1 MILSLAED
9 LTAPS
14 VVFDSELLATP
25 DSGMYLNNG
34 VHPSIT
40 ANNLLQFLPNETFVF
55 ADYVAGTTYGKYTE
69 TLRRTD
75 IVLSGGLIYQ
85 SLVTGNIGNDPVSSP
100 TQWLETNIE
109 SLRIKTFYLSSQ
121 NNAIAQLNLKRR
133 LVDSQYLYNVADVE
147 ENATETLLPN
157 DFAAWIFEPKGSD
170 YVKITIN
177 EVSFQAKTAVP
188 QNLYVINQGV
198 LLTTLT
204 LNPNAEGRLVF
215 EEIDYTFQGKG
226 KFIFAVDAQTVL
238 TNGAT
243 LDPLKYKGFVVS
255 TASGIGATP
264 ESADYSRGTS
274 NNGLGFN
281 VKAFL
286 DSTTYLK
293 YNLEDFGQYLQAT
306 WRLDVLEM
314 FLHNSHNRSNRSQ
327 RIQLDIKM
335 LQAETKDDKSGGSAL
350 SKFKSEK
357 KKAFAKIK
365 TTFDTQLK
373 DTNQGGTVTLS
384 SV

>member
-9 LTAPS
+9 LTS
-14 VVFDSELLATP
+14 TVIFDSELLATP

-34 VHPSIT
+34 VHESII
-40 ANNLLQFLPNETFVF
+40 ANNLVQFLPYEVFVF
-55 ADYVAGTTYGKYTE
+55 ADYVPVTTYGKYTE
-69 TLRRTD
+69 TLKRTD
-75 IVLSGGLIYQ
+75 IVTSGGLIYQ
-85 SLVTGNIGNDPVSSP
+85 SLATGNTGNDPASSP
-100 TQWLETNIE
+100 LLWLETNIE
-109 SLRIKTFYLSSQ
+109 SLRIKTFYLSTQ

-133 LVDSQYLYNVADVE
+133 LVDSQILYNVAEIE
-147 ENATETLLPN
+147 ENATATMLPN
-157 DFAAWIFEPKGSD
+157 DYSAWIFEPKGSD

-177 EVSFQAKTAVP
+177 EVSFQATTAVQ
-188 QNLYVINQGV
+188 QNLYVINQGK
-198 LLTTLT
+198 LIDTLV

-215 EEIDYTFQGKG
+215 EEIDYTFAGKG
-226 KFIFAVDAQTVL
+226 KFIFAVDSQMVL

-243 LDPLKYKGFVVS
+243 IDPLKYKGFVVS

-264 ESADYSRGTS
+264 EGSDYSRSTS

-306 WRLDVLEM
+306 WRLKVLEM
-314 FLHNSHNRSNRSQ
+314 FLHNPNNRSNRSE
-327 RIQLDIKM
+327 RNHTDIKM
-335 LQAETKDDKSGGSAL
+335 WQAETKDDKSGGSAL
-350 SKFKSEK
+350 SQFNKEK

-373 DTNQGGTVTLS
+373 DSNQGGSTELT